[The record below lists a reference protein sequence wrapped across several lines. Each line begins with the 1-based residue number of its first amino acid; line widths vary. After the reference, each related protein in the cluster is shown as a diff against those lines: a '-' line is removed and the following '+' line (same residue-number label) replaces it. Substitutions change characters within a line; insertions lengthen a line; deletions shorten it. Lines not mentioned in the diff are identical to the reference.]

1 MKLTINNIQFQKDMK
16 NIIQYSEGFLDGTK
30 AGKNLFFRN
39 LGIEV
44 KNILE
49 EFIDSNAAVSP
60 QTLHHMYE
68 WNQVGTPGGRLFN
81 INAVS
86 NGYGVNFTASFNQ
99 SQTVKS
105 GSRVP
110 FYDKAR
116 IIEFGIPVVIKA
128 KTSNVLAFEDNG
140 DTIFT
145 PGPINVDNPGGM
157 AAQGGFEKTFNMFFS
172 RYLSQAFLRSTGIAA
187 YLERPTVY
195 KSNLPEGKRA
205 GRSAGYKTG
214 YRWIANAGITG
225 R

>member
-1 MKLTINNIQFQKDMK
+1 MKLTFNNVQFQKDMK
-16 NIIQYSEGFLDGTK
+16 NIIGYSEGFLDGTR
-30 AGKNLFFRN
+30 AGKILFFRN
-39 LGIEV
+39 LGMEV

-49 EFIDSNAAVSP
+49 EFIDSNASVSP

-68 WNQVGTPGGRLFN
+68 WNQVGQASGRLFN
-81 INAVS
+81 ITAIS
-86 NGYGVNFTASFNQ
+86 NSAGVNFSSSFNQ
-99 SQTVKS
+99 SQTIKD

-116 IIEFGIPVVIKA
+116 IVEFGIPVVIKT
-128 KTSNVLAFEDNG
+128 KQSSVLVFEDNSE
-140 DTIFT
+140 TVFT
-145 PGPINVDNPGGM
+145 AGPINVENPGGTP
-157 AAQGGFEKTFNMFFS
+157 AQGGFEKTFNMFFA

-195 KSNLPEGKRA
+195 KSNLPQGKRI

-214 YRWIANAGITG
+214 YRWIASAGITG

>member
-1 MKLTINNIQFQKDMK
+1 MKLKINNVQFQKDMR

-30 AGKNLFFRN
+30 AGKGLFFRN

-49 EFIDSNAAVSP
+49 QFIDSNASVSP

-68 WNQVGTPGGRLFN
+68 WNQVGQSSGRLFTV
-81 INAVS
+81 NAVS
-86 NGYGVNFTASFNQ
+86 AGYGINFTASFSQ
-99 SQTVKS
+99 SQTIKD

-116 IIEFGIPVVIKA
+116 IIEFGIPVVIKP
-128 KTSNVLAFEDNG
+128 KTSNVLVFENNG
-140 DTIFT
+140 DTVFT
-145 PGPINVDNPGGM
+145 TGPVNVANPGGV

-172 RYLSQAFLRSTGIAA
+172 KYLSQSFLRSTGVAA
-187 YLERPTVY
+187 YLEKPMVY
-195 KSNLPEGKRA
+195 KSNLQQGKKM

-214 YRWIANAGITG
+214 YRWIASAGMTG

>member
-1 MKLTINNIQFQKDMK
+1 MRLKINNVQFQKDMN
-16 NIIQYSEGFLDGTK
+16 NIIQYSQGFLDGTK
-30 AGKNLFFRN
+30 AGKIQFFRN
-39 LGIEV
+39 LGAEI

-49 EFIDSNAAVSP
+49 EFIDSNASVDP

-68 WNQVGTPGGRLFN
+68 WNQVGQASGRLFN

-99 SQTVKS
+99 SQTIKD

-116 IIEFGIPVVIKA
+116 IIEFGIPVVIEA

-140 DTIFT
+140 ETVFT
-145 PGPINVDNPGGM
+145 PGPINVTNPGGV

-187 YLERPTVY
+187 YLEKPMLY
-195 KSNLPEGKRA
+195 KSNLPQGKRT

-214 YRWIANAGITG
+214 YRWIASAGITG

>member
-1 MKLTINNIQFQKDMK
+1 MRLKINNVQFQKDMN
-16 NIIQYSEGFLDGTK
+16 NIIQYSQGFLDGTK
-30 AGKNLFFRN
+30 AGKIQFFRN
-39 LGIEV
+39 LGAEI

-49 EFIDSNAAVSP
+49 EFIDSNASVDP

-68 WNQVGTPGGRLFN
+68 WNQVGQASGRLFN

-99 SQTVKS
+99 SQTIKD

-110 FYDKAR
+110 FYDKAK
-116 IIEFGIPVVIKA
+116 IIEFGIPVVIEA

-140 DTIFT
+140 ETVFT
-145 PGPINVDNPGGM
+145 PGPINVTNPGGV

-187 YLERPTVY
+187 YLEKPMLY
-195 KSNLPEGKRA
+195 KSNLPQGKRT

-214 YRWIANAGITG
+214 YRWIASAGITG

>member
-1 MKLTINNIQFQKDMK
+1 MKLKINSVQFQKDMN
-16 NIIQYSEGFLDGTK
+16 NIIQYSQGFLDGTR
-30 AGKNLFFRN
+30 AGKIQFFRN
-39 LGIEV
+39 LGAEV

-49 EFIDSNAAVSP
+49 EFIDSNASVDP

-68 WNQVGTPGGRLFN
+68 WNQVGQASGRLFN

-99 SQTVKS
+99 SQTIKD

-116 IIEFGIPVVIKA
+116 IIEFGIPVIIKA

-140 DTIFT
+140 ETVFT
-145 PGPINVDNPGGM
+145 PGPIGVTNPGGV

-187 YLERPTVY
+187 YLEKPMLY
-195 KSNLPEGKRA
+195 KSNLPQGKRT

-214 YRWIANAGITG
+214 YRWIASAGMLG

>member
-1 MKLTINNIQFQKDMK
+1 MKLKINNIQFQKDMK

-30 AGKNLFFRN
+30 AGKTLFFRN

-49 EFIDSNAAVSP
+49 QFIDSNASVSP

-68 WNQVGTPGGRLFN
+68 WNQVGQSSGRLFSVN
-81 INAVS
+81 TVPA
-86 NGYGVNFTASFNQ
+86 GYGINFTASFSQ
-99 SQTVKS
+99 SQTIKD

-116 IIEFGIPVVIKA
+116 IIEFGIPVVIKP

-140 DTIFT
+140 EMVFT
-145 PGPINVDNPGGM
+145 AGPVNVSNPGGS
-157 AAQGGFEKTFNMFFS
+157 AAQGGFEKTFDMFFIK
-172 RYLSQAFLRSTGIAA
+172 YLSQSFLRSTGVAA
-187 YLERPTVY
+187 YLKNPLVY
-195 KSNLPEGKRA
+195 KANMQQGKRM

-214 YRWIANAGITG
+214 YRWIASAGMTG

>member
-1 MKLTINNIQFQKDMK
+1 MKLTFNNVQFQKDMK
-16 NIIQYSEGFLDGTK
+16 NIIGYSEGFLDGTR
-30 AGKNLFFRN
+30 AGKILFFRN
-39 LGIEV
+39 LGMEV

-49 EFIDSNAAVSP
+49 EFIDSNASVSP

-68 WNQVGTPGGRLFN
+68 WNQVGQASGRLFN
-81 INAVS
+81 ITAIANSA
-86 NGYGVNFTASFNQ
+86 GVNFSSSFNQ
-99 SQTVKS
+99 SQTIKD

-116 IIEFGIPVVIKA
+116 IIEFGIPVVIKT
-128 KTSNVLAFEDNG
+128 KQSNVLVFEDNSE
-140 DTIFT
+140 TVFT
-145 PGPINVDNPGGM
+145 AGPINVDNPGGTP
-157 AAQGGFEKTFNMFFS
+157 AQGGFEKTFNMFFA

-195 KSNLPEGKRA
+195 KSNLPQGKRT

-214 YRWIANAGITG
+214 YRWIASAGITG